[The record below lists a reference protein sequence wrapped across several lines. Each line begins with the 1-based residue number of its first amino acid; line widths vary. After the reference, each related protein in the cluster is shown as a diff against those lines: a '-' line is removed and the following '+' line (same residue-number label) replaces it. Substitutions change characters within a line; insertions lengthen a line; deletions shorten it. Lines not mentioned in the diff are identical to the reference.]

1 VSDFTNDFWAWY
13 VAIITL
19 SSILACAVFL
29 RTLTMRRVPP
39 GKTAEMTGH
48 VWDEDL
54 AEYNNPMPS
63 WWMWLFYLT
72 LLFGAA
78 YLLLFPGLGRFAGV
92 LGWTSAGEY
101 RNEMARADERFGP
114 LYAKFQSMDLKAVA
128 ADPQAREMGQ
138 RLFLTYCAQCHA
150 SDGRGSR
157 GFPNLADNDWLYGG
171 DPETIQQSIL
181 NGRGGQMPTFGAALG
196 ADGVKDVAHY
206 VMSLSGLTHDSL
218 RAARG
223 KPIFEQNC
231 VACHGPDGK
240 GNQQIGAPN
249 LTDKTWLYGGGE
261 TTIIETITQG
271 RHGVMPAWGE
281 FLGPAKVH
289 LLAAYVWGLSNRP

>member
-1 VSDFTNDFWAWY
+1 MSDFTNDFWAWY